1 MRIGTKAYSEA
12 MALEMSGLADMS
24 LANLEDRGA
33 EILAFAPE
41 ETARWAQNMHN
52 VAADWASE
60 IDIRDMPGYSMLTMW
75 VAEFN
80 RTCGA
85 PLGL

>member
-1 MRIGTKAYSEA
+1 MW
-12 MALEMSGLADMS
+12 GLADMS

-33 EILAFAPE
+33 EISPSATE
-41 ETARWAQNMHN
+41 ETARWAQNMRN

-60 IDIRDMPGYSMLTMW
+60 IDIRDMPGCSMLTMW

-80 RTCGA
+80 STCGA
-85 PLGL
+85 PPGL